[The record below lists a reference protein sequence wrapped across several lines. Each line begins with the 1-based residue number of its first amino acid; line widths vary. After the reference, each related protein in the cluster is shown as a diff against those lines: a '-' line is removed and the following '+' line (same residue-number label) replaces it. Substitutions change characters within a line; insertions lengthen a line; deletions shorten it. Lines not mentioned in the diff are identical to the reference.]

1 MRAIALLVPVLLAC
15 GQGADAPAE
24 EPATPAGPPALTEA
38 DIAGTWTGVAMP
50 MDSDSIIS
58 RWTQVCAG
66 GACRG
71 TIEGMPDTVAATYTL
86 DADSSVGITEPFV
99 DPAMP
104 GVQVVDAW
112 VTRLTATGI
121 AGTGRLLS
129 ATNRDSVLM
138 TYRFTGSR
146 VP

>member
-24 EPATPAGPPALTEA
+24 DPATPAGPAALTEA
-38 DIAGTWTGVAMP
+38 DVAGTWTGVAMP
-50 MDSDSIIS
+50 MDSDSVIA
-58 RWTQVCAG
+58 RWTQVCAAG
-66 GACRG
+66 TCRG
-71 TIEGMPDTVAATYTL
+71 MIEGAPDTLTSRYTL
-86 DADSSVGITEPFV
+86 DADSAFGTSEPFV
-99 DPAMP
+99 DQMMG

-112 VTRLTATGI
+112 VLRHTTAGI

-129 ATNRDSVLM
+129 ASNRDSVLM

-146 VP
+146 AP

>member
-1 MRAIALLVPVLLAC
+1 MRAIVLLVPVLLAC

-24 EPATPAGPPALTEA
+24 DPATPAGPPALTEA
-38 DIAGTWTGVAMP
+38 DVAGTWTGVAMP

-58 RWTQVCAG
+58 RWTQVCAAG
-66 GACRG
+66 TCRG
-71 TIEGMPDTVAATYTL
+71 TIEGATDTMVSTYTL
-86 DADSSVGITEPFV
+86 DADSSSGLSDPFE
-99 DPAMP
+99 DPALP
-104 GVQVVDAW
+104 GVQSVDSW
-112 VTRLTATGI
+112 VLRLTATGI

-138 TYRFTGSR
+138 TYRFTGNR